1 MFLPNICVKLC
12 IYKEG
17 MCMNIQK
24 VQANQI
30 NFGTRVYFEP
40 GTKDILLNSNAKRKI
55 KSHINKLESNGINDE
70 LVLRHEVDKT
80 FGIMTHI
87 YGTVFEKRGKSI
99 FKTPYGSVDALET
112 PVYNRKLDIT
122 THEYANILRLYN
134 EAKYNWEMR
143 KINNEAYKNYISG
156 LERIDLTD

>member
-1 MFLPNICVKLC
+1 
-12 IYKEG
+12 

-70 LVLRHEVDKT
+70 LVLRHEEDKVLGT
-80 FGIMTHI
+80 MTCI
-87 YGTVFEKRGKSI
+87 RGTVFEKRGRNI
-99 FKTPYGSVDALET
+99 YKTPYGYVEALES
-112 PVYNRKLDIT
+112 PVYNRKLDTT
-122 THEYANILRLYN
+122 THEYANILRLYK
-134 EAKYNWEMR
+134 EAKYNCIMR
-143 KINNEAYKNYISG
+143 KIDNYDYKNYISG

>member
-1 MFLPNICVKLC
+1 
-12 IYKEG
+12 
-17 MCMNIQK
+17 MNIQK

-80 FGIMTHI
+80 FGSITYI
-87 YGTVFEKRGKSI
+87 RGTVFEKRGKSI
-99 FKTPYGSVDALET
+99 FKTPYGYTDALDI
-112 PVYNRKLDIT
+112 PVYNRKRDIT
-122 THEYANILRLYN
+122 THEYANILRIYK
-134 EAKYNWEMR
+134 EAKYDCIMR
-143 KINNEAYKNYISG
+143 KIDKEVYKNYISG